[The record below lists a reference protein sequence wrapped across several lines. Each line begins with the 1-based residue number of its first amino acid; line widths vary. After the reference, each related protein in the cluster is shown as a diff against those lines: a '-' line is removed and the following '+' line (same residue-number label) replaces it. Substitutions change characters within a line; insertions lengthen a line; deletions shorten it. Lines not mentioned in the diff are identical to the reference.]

1 MTTGANDGS
10 LTRYAWLSVS
20 AALATILLKTLA
32 WLVTGSVGMLSD
44 ALESVVNLVA
54 AMLALWMLRIAAAPP
69 DSEHPFG
76 RSKAEYFASGFEGAM
91 IVLAAA
97 GIAYAALPRLLE
109 PRPLNTPA
117 LGIVISVLASAI
129 NFWTARILLKAGARY
144 HSITLEADARHLL
157 TDVWTSAGVLLA
169 VALVA
174 LTGWLRLDPLI
185 ALAVAINI
193 LWTGVRLM
201 RRSFAGLLDVAI
213 PVPEREEVSKILREY
228 TKRYGVAFH
237 AVRTRHAG
245 TRRFISF
252 HLLVPDEWTVRHAH
266 QIAEEVEA
274 RIGALVPNA
283 SLFSHIEPI
292 SDPRSYDDI
301 ELDR

>member
-1 MTTGANDGS
+1 MLPAANDGS

-20 AALATILLKTLA
+20 AALATIALKTAA
-32 WLVTGSVGMLSD
+32 WRVTGSVGMLSD
-44 ALESVVNLVA
+44 ALESVVNLA
-54 AMLALWMLRIAAAPP
+54 AALLALWMLRIAAAPP
-69 DSEHPFG
+69 DADHPYG

-97 GIAYAALPRLLE
+97 GIVYTALPRLIE
-109 PRPLNTPA
+109 PRPLDTPA
-117 LGIVISVLASAI
+117 LGIAISVVASAI
-129 NFWTARILLKAGARY
+129 NFWTARVLLRAGARY

-157 TDVWTSAGVLLA
+157 TDVWTSAGVLVA
-169 VALVA
+169 VALVS

-185 ALAVAINI
+185 AFVVATNI
-193 LWTGVRLM
+193 LWTGTRLM
-201 RRSFAGLLDVAI
+201 RRSVAGLLDVAI
-213 PVPEREEVSKILREY
+213 PVSEREEISKILQEY

-245 TRRFISF
+245 TRRFVAF
-252 HLLVPDEWTVRHAH
+252 HLLVPDEWTVKHAH

-283 SLFSHIEPI
+283 SLTSHIEPI
-292 SDPRSYDDI
+292 SDPRSYDDMG
-301 ELDR
+301 LDR

>member
-1 MTTGANDGS
+1 MTPAANDGS

-20 AALATILLKTLA
+20 AALATIALKTVA
-32 WLVTGSVGMLSD
+32 WLLTGSVGMLSD

-54 AMLALWMLRIAAAPP
+54 ALLALWMLRIAAAPP
-69 DSEHPFG
+69 DNDHPFG

-97 GIAYAALPRLLE
+97 GIIYTAVPRLLE
-109 PRPLNTPA
+109 PHQLEMPA
-117 LGIVISVLASAI
+117 LGIAISVIASAI
-129 NFWTARILLKAGARY
+129 NFWTARVLLRAGARY

-157 TDVWTSAGVLLA
+157 TDVWTSAGVLVA

-185 ALAVAINI
+185 AFAVAINI
-193 LWTGVRLM
+193 LWTGTRLM
-201 RRSFAGLLDVAI
+201 RRSVAGLLDAAI
-213 PVPEREEVSKILREY
+213 PVSEREDVSRILQEY

-245 TRRFISF
+245 TRRFVSF
-252 HLLVPDEWTVRHAH
+252 HLLVPDEWTVKHAH

-283 SLFSHIEPI
+283 SVFSHIEPI

-301 ELDR
+301 GLDR